1 MVSDETQNKTTKTI
15 RDSLEWIK
23 IGIPQLTVVV
33 EAFEELLVAKSVA
46 KSQIST
52 PGFLSVEIDL
62 VRFSQGVPVLD
73 DRKIEVNRD
82 SLRKVALLIIPAIK
96 KGFPKM
102 ADDLSRLE
110 SFVIND
116 ETAMEQLQ
124 PALES
129 GSSTILGDMAVKL
142 GIPLEILQFVCSE
155 LAKPFAE
162 KARETIA
169 PMIDGQ
175 SWLKGYCPVCG
186 AWPTVSVLKG
196 NEGRR
201 FLNCSV
207 CGHEWNYMRTQCPFC
222 ENSDTTKQ
230 EIIFSEDRKFE
241 YAELCH
247 SCKKYIVG
255 LDTRNLI
262 SIPHPYTTPIE
273 LIYLDILAQ
282 ERGFT
287 PGATVS
293 MFRDL
298 TL

>member
-1 MVSDETQNKTTKTI
+1 MVSDETHNKTVKSI
-15 RDSLEWIK
+15 RDSLELIK
-23 IGIPQLTVVV
+23 KDIPQLRGVV

-46 KSQIST
+46 KSEIST
-52 PGFLSVEIDL
+52 PGFSNIEIDL
-62 VRFSQGVPVLD
+62 ARFSQGVPVLD
-73 DRKIEVNRD
+73 DRKIEVDRD
-82 SLRKVALLIIPAIK
+82 SLRKVALLLIPAIK
-96 KGFPKM
+96 KGFPKIDV
-102 ADDLSRLE
+102 ALNRLE
-110 SFVIND
+110 SFVAND

-129 GSSTILGDMAVKL
+129 GSAVILGDMAVKL
-142 GIPLEILQFVCSE
+142 DIPTEILQFVCSE

-162 KARETIA
+162 KVEEAIA
-169 PMIDGQ
+169 PMIEGL

-222 ENSDTTKQ
+222 ENTDTTKQ
-230 EIIFSEDRKFE
+230 EIIFSEDRKYE

-247 SCKKYIVG
+247 TCRKYIVG

-262 SIPHPYTTPIE
+262 SPPHPSTAPIG
-273 LIYLDILAQ
+273 LIYLDVLAQ

-298 TL
+298 TM

>member
-15 RDSLEWIK
+15 KDSLEWIK
-23 IGIPQLTVVV
+23 IGIPQLTGVV
-33 EAFEELLVAKSVA
+33 EAFEELLVAKSIA

-52 PGFLSVEIDL
+52 PGFSSVEIDL

-162 KARETIA
+162 KVRETIA
-169 PMIDGQ
+169 PMIEGQ

-201 FLNCSV
+201 FLNCYRMWS
-207 CGHEWNYMRTQCPFC
+207 
-222 ENSDTTKQ
+222 
-230 EIIFSEDRKFE
+230 
-241 YAELCH
+241 
-247 SCKKYIVG
+247 
-255 LDTRNLI
+255 
-262 SIPHPYTTPIE
+262 
-273 LIYLDILAQ
+273 
-282 ERGFT
+282 
-287 PGATVS
+287 
-293 MFRDL
+293 
-298 TL
+298 